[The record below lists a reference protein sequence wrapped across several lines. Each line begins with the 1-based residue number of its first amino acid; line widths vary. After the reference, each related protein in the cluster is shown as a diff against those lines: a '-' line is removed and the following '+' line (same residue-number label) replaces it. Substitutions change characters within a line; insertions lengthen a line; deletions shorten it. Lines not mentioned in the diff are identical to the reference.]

1 MGKGCVYFANGL
13 GIGWKGCA
21 NDRSSP
27 KMNQRPK
34 NASMLGGLASPVVG
48 ERGEMTTVEDFKV
61 KSHELLVELDAATSE
76 MMALICIHQMS
87 GTAWDEAVRRQHEAY
102 EQWVDYLNE
111 RL

>member
-1 MGKGCVYFANGL
+1 
-13 GIGWKGCA
+13 
-21 NDRSSP
+21 
-27 KMNQRPK
+27 MNQRRK
-34 NASMLGGLASPVVG
+34 NASMLGGLAGPVVG

-61 KSHELLVELDAATSE
+61 KSHELSE